1 MKKWK
6 KWYINIV
13 IIIFAIECVV
23 AFVFGC
29 VSSLFTDEVAA
40 NIEVILRLIAL
51 LISVAAIAWFAILA
65 ISIMRRGIRNI
76 RNCDDELFSKID
88 QYKKCW
94 GEDRYYY
101 IKQIQIINLYYAKDG
116 NVDQLVRKNEIERLY
131 ARADFLMAQNA
142 LFDNMVTCF
151 YSLVISI
158 IASFICK
165 MMECESVL
173 LMFIWIIAIMFSF
186 WGIFLLRYAE
196 KGQAGSYRHY
206 IDEYER
212 KLLLEK
218 IDDWE
223 KKLIVTVDDE
233 QILETKQVVINEL
246 IRVRERAKRKERE
259 KIENDIKEVGKLNL
273 LMGEYSPCYIQKIY
287 VNGIECCMVY
297 DREKGRENNY
307 IGESNLIN
315 QDYSIL
321 YQILTKYDLISHYDA
336 EDNKK

>member
-1 MKKWK
+1 MEKWK
-6 KWYINIV
+6 KCYMKAM
-13 IIIFAIECVV
+13 IIILVIDCVLALV
-23 AFVFGC
+23 RWGIGC
-29 VSSLFTDEVAA
+29 YFTGKIAE
-40 NIEVILRLIAL
+40 NIEVILSVMIL
-51 LISVAAIAWFAILA
+51 LTLAAWLAWLA
-65 ISIMRRGIRNI
+65 IGVISTMKRGIHNI

-101 IKQIQIINLYYAKDG
+101 IKQIQIINLYYAKGG
-116 NVDQLVRKNEIERLY
+116 NVDQLVRENKIERLY
-131 ARADFLMAQNA
+131 ARADFLMNQNA
-142 LFDNMVTCF
+142 LYDNMVTYF

-165 MMECESVL
+165 AMEGESVL
-173 LMFIWIIAIMFSF
+173 LMFIWGMAIMVSF
-186 WGIFLLRYAE
+186 LGIFLLRYAE

-212 KLLLEK
+212 KLLLKK
-218 IDDWE
+218 IGAWE

-259 KIENDIKEVGKLNL
+259 EIENDIKKVGELNL
-273 LMGEYSPCYIQKIY
+273 LMGEYSSCYIQKIY

-297 DREKGRENNY
+297 DRERGRENNY

-321 YQILTKYDLISHYDA
+321 YQILTRYDLISY
-336 EDNKK
+336 